1 MNISIVNTER
11 YEATDG
17 VTIVHWTAEKSDGD
31 FTAKSYGT
39 KSFTPDPSAEGF
51 TAFENLTEATVV
63 GWFTEEETG
72 QIESVLDAD
81 LEAQKAPQVISGLPW

>member
-11 YEATDG
+11 EPMNNG
-17 VTIVHWTAEKSDGD
+17 IVTVHWTASKVDGD
-31 FTAKSYGT
+31 FTASTYGT
-39 KSFTPDPSAEGF
+39 KSFTPNPESEGF
-51 TAFENLTEATVV
+51 TAFENLTQEIVV
-63 GWFTEEETG
+63 GWFTEEEVA

>member
-39 KSFTPDPSAEGF
+39 KSFTPDPEAEGF
-51 TAFENLTEATVV
+51 VAYENLTEATVV
-63 GWFTEEETG
+63 GWFTEEETA

-81 LEAQKAPQVISGLPW
+81 LEAQAQPQVISGTPW